1 MMYETCCSMAMKHCP
16 VAYGT
21 IRSECHEVIWIVW
34 GCEAEI
40 SNDFVFP
47 RRRGG
52 FAGH

>member
-1 MMYETCCSMAMKHCP
+1 METCCSMAMKHCP

-21 IRSECHEVIWIVW
+21 IRSECHEVLWILW

-40 SNDFVFP
+40 SIDFGFP